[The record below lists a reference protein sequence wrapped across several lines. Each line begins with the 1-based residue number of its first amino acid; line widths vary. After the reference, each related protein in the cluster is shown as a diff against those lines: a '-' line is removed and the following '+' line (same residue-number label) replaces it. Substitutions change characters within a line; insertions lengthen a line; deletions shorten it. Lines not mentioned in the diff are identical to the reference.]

1 MLYILEISFDSM
13 VILFMSFDKS
23 LYVIYPQSP
32 GLQNVLSVY
41 IMFRVRVDSNHNGK
55 YNPSSS
61 VNFFSFIYGVFLLL
75 HMFVI
80 SSCGITYFSSS
91 SSSSPPSSY
100 NLKTVFC
107 FPHVYVRWIIWH
119 MRDTE
124 HSLFWL
130 FRWCV
135 HCSLQKK
142 RERRK
147 IFSFFIPIFRGG
159 DTSPILNMPLYHAFF
174 SLTLSLLE
182 KSF

>member
-1 MLYILEISFDSM
+1 MLYIPS
-13 VILFMSFDKS
+13 
-23 LYVIYPQSP
+23 PQAYKMCSP
-32 GLQNVLSVY
+32 Y
-41 IMFRVRVDSNHNGK
+41 TFRVRVDSNHNGN

-80 SSCGITYFSSS
+80 SSCGITYFSSCFSFSSSS

-142 RERRK
+142 ER
-147 IFSFFIPIFRGG
+147 
-159 DTSPILNMPLYHAFF
+159 D
-174 SLTLSLLE
+174 E
-182 KSF
+182 KSSLFYPYFSWWRYISHIEYASLSCFLFLDIIIIREKLLT

>member
-1 MLYILEISFDSM
+1 M

-119 MRDTE
+119 NMRDTDLQ
-124 HSLFWL
+124 SIVCFDYFVDVFTVL
-130 FRWCV
+130 FR
-135 HCSLQKK
+135 KK
-142 RERRK
+142 RERQK
-147 IFSFFIPIFRGG
+147 IFSF
-159 DTSPILNMPLYHAFF
+159 
-174 SLTLSLLE
+174 LSLFFVVEIHLPYWICLFIML
-182 KSF
+182 SFPWHYHY